1 MLSFAT
7 PLDLVR
13 NMRPE
18 GPVACVRPERVSIAV
33 GWFQENFPGEV
44 LYAVKANPSPWM
56 IDAAY
61 AAGQRWFDV
70 ASLNE
75 IELVRARCP
84 GATLA
89 FMHPVKSRHAIRE
102 AYFRHDVRIFV
113 LDCEAELAKII
124 EETRGARDLTLVVRL
139 AVSNTDA
146 SLPLTGKFG
155 VTTDRAPDL
164 LRAVR
169 GHAAELGVSF
179 HVGSQC
185 MNPDAYRVAMEQAS
199 RAIKRAGVTIDVVD
213 VGGGFPS
220 IYPGME
226 PRPLQAYVDVIAD
239 AFEDMPVLM
248 NADLWCEPGRALC
261 AEASSILVKVELV
274 KDDAV
279 YINDGAYGNLFDA
292 AHCRWSFPIRVH
304 RVSGTVSEA
313 VRAVKLYGP
322 TCDSIDTMEGPFA
335 LPADIAEG
343 DYIEFGML
351 GAYGVAMQTRF
362 NGFGKTLDVVVE
374 DYPWASLYTRD
385 PAQPKSAE
393 VVRLASRRMAARGL
407 ALQA

>member
-1 MLSFAT
+1 MTSFAT

-13 NMRPE
+13 NIQPE
-18 GPVACVRPERVSIAV
+18 GPVACVRPERVGVAV
-33 GWFQENFPGEV
+33 GWFQDHFPGEV

-75 IELVRARCP
+75 VELVRARCP

-113 LDCEAELAKII
+113 LDCEAELAKIV
-124 EETRGARDLTLVVRL
+124 EETKGARDLTLVVRL
-139 AVSNTDA
+139 AVSNTAA

-155 VTTDRAPDL
+155 AAMADAPAL

-169 GHAAELGVSF
+169 GHADELGVSF

-185 MNPDAYRVAMEQAS
+185 MDPVAYRMAMDQAS
-199 RAIKRAGVTIDVVD
+199 RAIIRAGVTVDVVD

-220 IYPGME
+220 VYPGMN
-226 PRPLQAYVDVIAD
+226 PPPLQAYVDAIAD
-239 AFEDMPVLM
+239 AFEDMPVLS

-261 AEASSILVKVELV
+261 AEASSILARVELV
-274 KDDAV
+274 KGDAV
-279 YINDGAYGNLFDA
+279 HINDGAYGNLFDA
-292 AHCRWSFPIRVH
+292 AHCRWQFPTRVH
-304 RVSGTVSEA
+304 RADGTVSEDL
-313 VRAVKLYGP
+313 RTVKLYGP
-322 TCDSIDTMEGPFA
+322 TCDSIDTMEGPWL
-335 LPADIAEG
+335 LPADLKEG
-343 DYIEFGML
+343 DWIEFGML

-362 NGFGKTLDVVVE
+362 NGFGETLDVVVN
-374 DYPWASLYTRD
+374 DYPWGSLYTAD
-385 PAQPKSAE
+385 AQPKSAE
-393 VVRLASRRMAARGL
+393 VVRLAERRLRKQG
-407 ALQA
+407 

>member
-1 MLSFAT
+1 MQSFAT

-13 NMRPE
+13 TIQPE
-18 GPVACVRPERVSIAV
+18 GPVACVRPERVGIAV
-33 GWFQENFPGEV
+33 GWFQDNFPGEV

-75 IELVRARCP
+75 VELVRARCP

-113 LDCEAELAKII
+113 LDCEAELRKII
-124 EETRGARDLTLVVRL
+124 EETKGARDLTLVVRL

-146 SLPLTGKFG
+146 GLPLTGKFG
-155 VTTDRAPDL
+155 VSIEAAPAL
-164 LRAVR
+164 LRATR
-169 GHAAELGVSF
+169 AHAAELGVSF

-185 MNPDAYRVAMEQAS
+185 MNPDAYCLAMEHAS
-199 RAIKRAGVTIDVVD
+199 RAIKRAGVTVDVVD

-226 PRPLQAYVDVIAD
+226 PRPLQSYIDVIAD

-292 AHCRWSFPIRVH
+292 AHCRWAFPTRVH
-304 RVSGTVSEA
+304 RVSGKVSES

-362 NGFGKTLDVVVE
+362 NGFGETLDVAVR

-385 PAQPKSAE
+385 AVKPKSAE
-393 VVRLASRRMAARGL
+393 VVRLASRRMSKQG
-407 ALQA
+407 